1 LDLFAGEGANKRR
14 YTMAE
19 PRSIKKVL
27 STVTYTGEH
36 WNTLAKALEPAE
48 IVRVKHSDTAAI
60 LEAIKDADV
69 AIVGGNVSVEML
81 NAAKNIKW
89 IHGDFAG
96 LNDSAHPEIF
106 ERGIILSSSAG
117 RSAEVLAEHAF
128 YFMLSLVYDSHSLEK
143 NQHLHVWDNKAIAE
157 KRGLITRTLGI
168 IGYGNTGKHL
178 VKLARAFG
186 MKILVY
192 SRSARSAP
200 EGVTKFYSQES
211 GDTIDELLKESD
223 IVTLAMSLSDNTRHM
238 IDERALSL
246 MKPTAYLINMARGA
260 VVDEEALH
268 KALVNKTIA
277 GCGSDVFEKEPLPS
291 ESSLWDLPNI
301 YITPHNTPAVQ
312 DKVAASMRYI
322 LENIK
327 HYKAGEPLVNVLE
340 KRDLY
345 TKR

>member
-1 LDLFAGEGANKRR
+1 MGEAR
-14 YTMAE
+14 T
-19 PRSIKKVL
+19 IKKVL
-27 STVTYTGEH
+27 ATVPYTGEH
-36 WNTLAKALEPAE
+36 WDTLVKALEPAE
-48 IVRVKHSDTAAI
+48 IVRVKHSDTAAV
-60 LEAIKDADV
+60 LEAIKNVDV
-69 AIVGGNVSVEML
+69 AIVSGDVSVEML

-96 LNDSAHPEIF
+96 LNGSAHPEIF
-106 ERGIILSSSAG
+106 EREIILSSSAG

-128 YFMLSLVYDSHSLEK
+128 YFMLSLVYDSRTLEK
-143 NQHLHVWDNKAIAE
+143 NQQAHVWDNRAIAE

-192 SRSARSAP
+192 SRSARPAP
-200 EGVTKFYSQES
+200 EGVTKFYSQEK

-223 IVTLAMSLSDNTRHM
+223 IVTLSMSLSDNTKHM

-246 MKPTAYLINMARGA
+246 MKPTAYLINMARGP
-260 VVDEEALH
+260 VVDEKALYN
-268 KALVNKTIA
+268 ALVNGTIA
-277 GCGSDVFEKEPLPS
+277 GCGSDVFEKEPLPP
-291 ESSLWDLPNI
+291 ESPLWNLPNI

-312 DKVAASMRYI
+312 DKVGASLRYI

-327 HYKAGEPLVNVLE
+327 HYKAGEPLINILD

>member
-1 LDLFAGEGANKRR
+1 MGEKR
-14 YTMAE
+14 T
-19 PRSIKKVL
+19 IKKVL
-27 STVTYTGEH
+27 ATVAYTGEH
-36 WNTLAKALEPAE
+36 WDTLAKALAPAE
-48 IVRVKHSDTAAI
+48 IVRVKHSETAAM
-60 LEAIKDADV
+60 LEAIKDVDV
-69 AIVGGNVSVEML
+69 AIVGGDVTLEML

-96 LNDSAHPEIF
+96 LNNSAHPEIF
-106 ERGIILSSSAG
+106 ERDIILSSSAG

-128 YFMLSLVYDSHSLEK
+128 YFMLSLIYDAHSLERD
-143 NQHLHVWDNKAIAE
+143 QHAHAWNPGAIAE

-192 SRSARSAP
+192 SRSARPAP
-200 EGVTKFYSQES
+200 EGVAKFYSQEK

-223 IVTLAMSLSDNTRHM
+223 IITLSMSLSDNTKHM
-238 IDERALSL
+238 IDERAFGL
-246 MKPTAYLINMARGA
+246 MKPAAYLINMARGA
-260 VVDEEALH
+260 VVDEQALH

-277 GCGSDVFEKEPLPS
+277 GCGSDVFEREPLPPDS
-291 ESSLWDLPNI
+291 PLWDIPNI

-322 LENIK
+322 LENIG
-327 HYKAGEPLVNVLE
+327 HYKAGEPLVNVLD

>member
-1 LDLFAGEGANKRR
+1 MDEIR
-14 YTMAE
+14 T
-19 PRSIKKVL
+19 IKKVL
-27 STVTYTGEH
+27 ATVSYTGEH
-36 WNTLAKALEPAE
+36 WDTLAKALEPAE
-48 IVRVKHSDTAAI
+48 IIRVKHSDTEAI
-60 LEAIKDADV
+60 LNAIKDADV
-69 AIVGGNVSVEML
+69 AIIGGDVSREML
-81 NAAKNIKW
+81 NVAKSIKW

-96 LNDSAHPEIF
+96 LNNSAYPEIF

-128 YFMLSLVYDSHSLEK
+128 YFMLSLIYDSHSLEK
-143 NQHLHVWDNKAIAE
+143 NQRARVWDSKAIAE
-157 KRGLITRTLGI
+157 KKGLITRTLGV
-168 IGYGNTGKHL
+168 IGYGNTGRHL

-192 SRSARSAP
+192 SRSARPIP
-200 EGVTKFYSQES
+200 EGVAKFYSQEN

-223 IVTLAMSLSDNTRHM
+223 IVTLSMSLSDNTKYM
-238 IDERALSL
+238 IDEQALSL

-260 VVDEEALH
+260 VVDEQALY
-268 KALVNKTIA
+268 KALANNRIA

-291 ESSLWDLPNI
+291 ESPLWDLPNI